1 MFWQFELIQNHSTT
15 PLDAGETY
23 PFQSDVLLMSFF
35 FFNEVLNEGKNYPTL
50 YALIYLGWLA
60 FTPFSSFSLSLMSQ
74 FHINKEQPG
83 LL

>member
-15 PLDAGETY
+15 PLDAGESY
-23 PFQSDVLLMSFF
+23 PFQSDVLFNFF
-35 FFNEVLNEGKNYPTL
+35 FFFLNEVLNEGKNYPTL
-50 YALIYLGWLA
+50 YALIYPGWFV
-60 FTPFSSFSLSLMSQ
+60 FTLFSSFLMSQ